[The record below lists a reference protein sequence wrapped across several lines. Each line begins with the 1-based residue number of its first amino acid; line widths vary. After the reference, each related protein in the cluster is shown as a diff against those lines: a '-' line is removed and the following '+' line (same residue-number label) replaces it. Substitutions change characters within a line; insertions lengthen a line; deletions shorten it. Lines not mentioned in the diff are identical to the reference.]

1 VFGPKIQSEI
11 NEAYQDIRNLI
22 LSGRLPDDNM
32 SVTSKFS
39 EILSGRLS
47 RLGDKTPSP
56 DGQTQQGNK
65 PSASQTLSG
74 NY

>member
-1 VFGPKIQSEI
+1 
-11 NEAYQDIRNLI
+11 
-22 LSGRLPDDNM
+22 M

-56 DGQTQQGNK
+56 DGQIQQGNNN
-65 PSASQTLSG
+65 SVAANDTLKK
-74 NY
+74 YK